1 MLDFKIDHKDVSKY
15 LIDTEKGIQKVMRKA
30 VNASN
35 KKAHI
40 EGYKILKDK
49 LKLEKDEYQNKK
61 TKVKKIKMSDFRY
74 YRDHTAHV
82 RSSKRGIGFI
92 RFSESK
98 RRTHLKNIKVK
109 RRKPVTINFDGI
121 SQNKKR
127 FITRGNNSKQR
138 KIRFLV
144 NTK

>member
-1 MLDFKIDHKDVSKY
+1 
-15 LIDTEKGIQKVMRKA
+15 MRKA

-35 KKAHI
+35 KKAHT

-74 YRDHTAHV
+74 YRDHTAQV
-82 RSSKRGIGFI
+82 RSSKRGIGLI

-98 RRTHLKNIKVK
+98 RRNQ
-109 RRKPVTINFDGI
+109 
-121 SQNKKR
+121 S
-127 FITRGNNSKQR
+127 
-138 KIRFLV
+138 
-144 NTK
+144 